1 MANRF
6 QVTFDANDVPL
17 LVRFW
22 AVALGYVEQPPPPGF
37 ESWHEWAASEGIPE
51 EEWDGRGALM
61 DPEGQGSRIFFQKVP
76 EEKSGKNRMHLDVNA
91 GGGHDVDEQ
100 QRRNSVDAHVER
112 LLTAGGAVVQE
123 FNQGDER
130 WVVMQDP
137 EGNEFCVQ

>member
-1 MANRF
+1 
-6 QVTFDANDVPL
+6 
-17 LVRFW
+17 
-22 AVALGYVEQPPPPGF
+22 
-37 ESWHEWAASEGIPE
+37 
-51 EEWDGRGALM
+51 
-61 DPEGQGSRIFFQKVP
+61 
-76 EEKSGKNRMHLDVNA
+76 MHLDVNA
-91 GGGHDVDEQ
+91 GGGHDVDKQ